1 MYRASRFYDV
11 TVIEADRSL
20 TADVLAV
27 QVCAVGAAQVLD
39 VELLAVQ
46 FNLEMSSGDE
56 PQVIQIERSGEVTPA
71 YDSALARKMNIDA
84 IG

>member
-11 TVIEADRSL
+11 MVIEADRSL
-20 TADVLAV
+20 AADVLAV
-27 QVCAVGAAQVLD
+27 QVGAVGAAQVFD
-39 VELLAVQ
+39 VELLVVQ

-56 PQVIQIERSGEVTPA
+56 PQVIQAQRSGEVTPA
-71 YDSALARKMNIDA
+71 YHFTVAGKLNINA